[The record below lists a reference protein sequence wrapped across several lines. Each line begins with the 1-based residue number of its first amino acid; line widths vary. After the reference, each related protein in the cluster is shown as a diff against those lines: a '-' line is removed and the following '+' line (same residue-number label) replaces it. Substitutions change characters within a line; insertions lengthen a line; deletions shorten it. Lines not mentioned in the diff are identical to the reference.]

1 LDGLKNHGPR
11 RELSAKARIWKQY
24 DYHLN
29 SLGIKLQ
36 TLLLVG
42 EELLN
47 IFALITLK
55 LNHLAHFAID
65 HDGAIAS

>member
-1 LDGLKNHGPR
+1 MDGLKNHGPGR
-11 RELSAKARIWKQY
+11 KLSAKAENWEQY
-24 DYHLN
+24 DDHLN

-36 TLLLVG
+36 TLLLIG

-55 LNHLAHFAID
+55 LNHLAHFAVD